1 MADDKNLKNI
11 EKSLEEIQKDTHQT
25 ASHVRNVRENVSEL
39 ESSLKKVVSSTK
51 DSVDGINRIA
61 SNTKNSGDIEKGVNR
76 VVTKLEAIQK
86 LTGDWAKNSDR
97 NKGNGKGVV
106 GNIEEKVKNILDRQ
120 NSIERSVSSM
130 SRNVDDINYNTEKAA
145 DYLRLIKEHIVDGST
160 SRASSATAA
169 APSSTGG
176 TGDIHST
183 VKSILTSVDEIK
195 EIIKGKT
202 LQTGN
207 KEIDAKRAKSE
218 AIKADIEYEE
228 QIRRKYKNKGWE
240 SVSDAVKEKYN
251 FKSEKEYVNYLRE
264 QRKQEQKREERI
276 SGKRGN
282 VRGAIHTFGSG
293 FVNDIISTEKPS
305 IKKVG
310 DTAVNAI
317 GQLNPIVGMFAGLAK
332 TLVELGSKQDRATSE
347 FVRAIGGSRQGKTN
361 AGDTVR
367 GMVRT
372 MPLNRGYTADA
383 AYSAMTEVAEA
394 RGRTTER
401 MTAGALQSAIDLKRF
416 GIGAESINNFDT
428 FGKSIEQ
435 TDRYFA
441 KLYGEVS
448 KKGLSF
454 KNVSKAVNDNLK
466 MAQSHTFANGLRG
479 LQQMAEKSTQL
490 KYNMQ
495 QVFQFADKVSE
506 LEGAIST
513 SANLSVLGG
522 QFAQFSNPM
531 QLMYEGLND
540 TEALNDRILNMF
552 GNKAYW
558 NQEKGQMDMSAL
570 DREMLKQAAKAAGLD
585 ANEMLNVSYNQGKMR
600 RIEKQIGGGV
610 NKDTAE
616 YIKNV
621 AELDENGNAYVNIG
635 GKERAVSSLT
645 NEDKDALE
653 KESRNKDAKEGAKLG
668 DIYGETMSIG
678 KKLDNMLSYLQ
689 EQLGRWVFWIFNSI
703 AKRGNKLNSK
713 AQGEDGDDEL
723 KKRRLNFYTQNLN
736 NRHDYVPGNRM
747 RFAEYVA
754 GLTNEKL
761 DELEKMRAKQGN
773 SPNGLPI
780 ASNIPGNKGFAN
792 GPSHWDGG
800 ITAKYRGQPW
810 EIEGN
815 EFLLNK
821 QSSNKY
827 RDMLPKLQNGTF
839 NPYSYANDLIKNNM
853 NRHYMPMQV
862 SALDREMIKQAYK
875 SMNGNQPNSV
885 SGTIK
890 VDIPQTIT
898 LNLAGAGKIGD
909 YDVSGLVKQLVDS
922 MMKEWLMRQNF
933 SGFDKEN
940 FPMKIVT

>member
-11 EKSLEEIQKDTHQT
+11 EKSLEEIQKDTRKT
-25 ASHVRNVRENVSEL
+25 ASDTRNVRENVSDL
-39 ESSLKKVVSSTK
+39 EQTLKKVSNNTK
-51 DSVDGINRIA
+51 ESVNGINKIA
-61 SNTKNSGDIEKGVNR
+61 SNTKNSDKIEKGVER
-76 VVTKLEAIQK
+76 VVSKLDALKEI
-86 LTGDWAKNSDR
+86 GRWVKNSEPY
-97 NKGNGKGVV
+97 KGSGKGVV

-120 NSIERSVSSM
+120 NSINRSVSSI
-130 SRNVDDINYNTEKAA
+130 SSNVDDISYNTEKAA
-145 DYLRLIKEHIVDGST
+145 EYLKLIKEHIVDGSASRT
-160 SRASSATAA
+160 SSTTAA

-183 VKSILTSVDEIK
+183 VKDILSEIKLIKGHLMQNMTGSTVDETLK
-195 EIIKGKT
+195 ELIEKNRTTEERIREKENEIRLYKKFGETPKDKDGKP
-202 LQTGN
+202 L
-207 KEIDAKRAKSE
+207 
-218 AIKADIEYEE
+218 
-228 QIRRKYKNKGWE
+228 
-240 SVSDAVKEKYN
+240 
-251 FKSEKEYVNYLRE
+251 SEKEFLK
-264 QRKQEQKREERI
+264 QARKERKEEEKREKKLN
-276 SGKRGN
+276 GK
-282 VRGAIHTFGSG
+282 SG
-293 FVNDIISTEKPS
+293 FSNVGDFAKDFVKTIISEKPS
-305 IKKVG
+305 VSKVADSG
-310 DTAVNAI
+310 ISALSQAAPGWGAVMSLLKSVI
-317 GQLNPIVGMFAGLAK
+317 
-332 TLVELGSKQDRATSE
+332 ELGSKQDRATSE
-347 FVRAIGGSRQGKTN
+347 FARAIGGSRQGKTN

-367 GMVRT
+367 GMVRK
-372 MPLNRGYTADA
+372 MPLDRGYTADA

-585 ANEMLNVSYNQGKMR
+585 ANEMLNISYNQGKMR

-610 NKDTAE
+610 KKDTAE

-678 KKLDNMLSYLQ
+678 EKLDNMLSYLQ

-736 NRHDYVPGNRM
+736 NRHDYVHGNRM
-747 RFAEYVA
+747 RFAKYVA

-773 SPNGLPI
+773 SPNGLQI

-862 SALDREMIKQAYK
+862 SALDREMMRQAYK
-875 SMNGNQPNSV
+875 SMNGNMPNSV